1 MLHLKHRLWLAG
13 FIIFLLF
20 ILGCGSSTSSKSKPG
35 KVSEVRFLV
44 NGQAAG
50 ANMPAVI
57 VNGSTMVP
65 IAFAAEY
72 LGVNVNY
79 ESATKT
85 VFMSEGGTQVKFLI
99 DGKTYKNEKPAAPD
113 MPATI
118 KDGQIL
124 APLNYVCQ
132 AFGASLSWNGASKT
146 ATITKN
152 AGTTERQLPEN
163 GTIAKYYSGAA
174 DSGLKIGALSSD
186 PVHYYVKLARWDT
199 KEPVLTLFVR
209 SGQNVLLQVPSGTYE
224 IKYAAGEKWYGE
236 KDLFGPD
243 TIFARADTECE
254 LPSGGGLRF
263 PIYQPGDS
271 LFASKIQRSEF

>member
-1 MLHLKHRLWLAG
+1 MNHLKHCLWLAC
-13 FIIFLLF
+13 FIYFLIFT
-20 ILGCGSSTSSKSKPG
+20 LGCGSSTSSKLEPR
-35 KVSEVRFLV
+35 KVSEVKLLV
-44 NGQAAG
+44 NGQATG

-79 ESATKT
+79 ESSTKT
-85 VFMSEGGTQVKFLI
+85 VFMSEGGTQVKLLI
-99 DGKTYKNEKPAAPD
+99 DGKTYKNQKLAAPD

-124 APLNYVCQ
+124 APLNFICQ
-132 AFGASLSWNGASKT
+132 AFGASLSWDGARKT
-146 ATITKN
+146 ATITKTMQ
-152 AGTTERQLPEN
+152 ATERQMPEN
-163 GTIAKYYSGAA
+163 GTIAKYYSANA

-199 KEPVLTLFVR
+199 KEPVLTVFVR
-209 SGQNVLLQVPSGTYE
+209 SGQNAILSVPSGTYE
-224 IKYAAGEKWYGE
+224 IKYASGEKWYGE

-271 LFASKIQRSEF
+271 LFASKIQRSDF